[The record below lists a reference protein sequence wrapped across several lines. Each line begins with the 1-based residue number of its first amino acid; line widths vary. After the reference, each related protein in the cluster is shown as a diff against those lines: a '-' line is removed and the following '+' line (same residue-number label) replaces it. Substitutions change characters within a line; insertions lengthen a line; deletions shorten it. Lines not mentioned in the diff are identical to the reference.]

1 MFYTRRRGRCR
12 PRRNAV
18 RLTAWST
25 SGDVPGFRMIRPC
38 IAVWLLAASAAAQTT
53 GAISG
58 RIVDAQSSKP
68 VGGATVVAASPSMP
82 GEENARTDAQ
92 GEFEIGLLPPG
103 VYTLNV
109 QAEAHQSFT
118 QDGLAVHAGRTIR
131 VYLSIDPE
139 KVTGAPFRFV
149 QEPPVLP
156 ATSAQTGAVISREQL
171 ELIPYGR
178 DERSF
183 EPAAASAPGV
193 LPRPLGLEILGS
205 PASGTRYRI
214 DGVDVTDPASN
225 RQGRRLVQQFI
236 QEVNVEGAA
245 LGASYGRVAGG
256 VVQAITRSG
265 GNELHGSAFLD
276 WMPIELPR
284 RTLRYNLAGGAE
296 LGGPLARDSLWFYGG
311 FAPVL
316 MATRSGVQTEYQY
329 IGKLTLRPAQ
339 GQLLSFAAISDDF
352 SLHYLGDLLDRTAQV
367 EAMTG
372 WHRQGSEADSLQAR
386 VQVAHLAEL
395 LGRHRFAW
403 GVEGVRDSAG
413 NSSRWYGGAFAEDTW
428 SPVQTL
434 FLDGGV
440 RLERDELVGKT
451 DFLPRVGVAWDFSG
465 RGVSRAY
472 AFVGRFFESPELAS
486 QRRTREHQLAAGVQ
500 SQIFRDV
507 VAGLDY
513 VHKDFRD
520 APDGRTS
527 YDGATLSLAKP
538 FSASSLLQA
547 SYTLSSLQGSGAV
560 AADAPNVIKLDAAY
574 AYEWDAK
581 TTATLGT
588 SLRVIEGSPWQ
599 ATMDVRA
606 GIVRALTNPYVLTVT
621 ADVLNLFDRER
632 GGTPPLAGRFSA
644 RLSF

>member
-1 MFYTRRRGRCR
+1 
-12 PRRNAV
+12 
-18 RLTAWST
+18 
-25 SGDVPGFRMIRPC
+25 MIRPC
-38 IAVWLLAASAAAQTT
+38 LAVWLALAASAAAQTT
-53 GAISG
+53 GGISG
-58 RIVDAQSSKP
+58 RIVDAQSGKP
-68 VGGATVVAASPSMP
+68 VAGAIIAAASSSMP
-82 GEENARTDAQ
+82 GEETARSDPQ
-92 GEFEIGLLPPG
+92 GEFEIGLLLPG
-103 VYTLNV
+103 IYTLSV

-131 VYLSIDPE
+131 VYLSIDRE
-139 KVTGAPFRFV
+139 SAVSAPFRFA

-156 ATSAQTGAVISREQL
+156 VTSAQGGAVISREQM
-171 ELIPYGR
+171 ELVPYGR

-193 LPRPLGLEILGS
+193 LTRPLGLEILGS

-236 QEVNVEGAA
+236 EEVNVDSTA

-265 GNELHGSAFLD
+265 GSELHGSAFVD
-276 WMPIELPR
+276 WMPIEIPR

-296 LGGPLARDSLWFYGG
+296 LGGPIARDSLWFYGG

-316 MATRSGVQTEYQY
+316 MATHSGVQTDYQY
-329 IGKLTLRPAQ
+329 ISKVTWRPEQ
-339 GQLLSFAAISDDF
+339 GHLLSVAAISDDF
-352 SLHYLGDLLDRTAQV
+352 SVHYLGDLLDRTAQV
-367 EAMTG
+367 EAVTA
-372 WHRQGSEADSLQAR
+372 WHRQRSDAESLQAR

-395 LGRHRFAW
+395 AGRHRFAW
-403 GVEGVRDSAG
+403 GAEGVRDSAG
-413 NSSRWYGGAFAEDTW
+413 ISSRWYGGAFAEDAW
-428 SPVQTL
+428 SPVQSL
-434 FLDGGV
+434 FIDAGV
-440 RLERDELVGKT
+440 RLERDELV
-451 DFLPRVGVAWDFSG
+451 DNVDVLPRVGVAWDFSG
-465 RGVSRAY
+465 RGASRAY

-520 APDGRTS
+520 APDGRSS
-527 YDGATLSLAKP
+527 YDAATFSLAKP

-547 SYTLSSLQGSGAV
+547 SYTHSSLRGAGAI

-588 SLRVIEGSPWQ
+588 SFQAIDGSPWQ
-599 ATMDVRA
+599 VTLDLRA
-606 GIVRALTNPYVLTVT
+606 GVVRALTSPYVLTVT

-644 RLSF
+644 RLAF